1 MRPNQDFNFHL
12 SEQMKPE
19 DLPADLR
26 QAVISKMSGGIK
38 LNRKSGLRVSPDLG
52 LSPDEDE
59 ICIGFI

>member
-1 MRPNQDFNFHL
+1 
-12 SEQMKPE
+12 MKPE

-26 QAVISKMSGGIK
+26 QTVISKMSGGIK